1 MPCERK
7 DSQNHSS
14 VLVQIVLKNDRFHFV
29 LFAQNTSLLS
39 FKVLGDGVN
48 RVGEV
53 YWKGLENVGS
63 AALGLGGA
71 ATDGVSRI
79 GELASEGAAT
89 VGGLA
94 TNLVDAAATV
104 PEGVMAVARYSTIIT
119 AVYVSCTVYINIV
132 LRSSY
137 SV

>member
-1 MPCERK
+1 MKEKILKITLLYSYKKRWISFC
-7 DSQNHSS
+7 S
-14 VLVQIVLKNDRFHFV
+14 VCTKHL
-29 LFAQNTSLLS
+29 LLS

-104 PEGVMAVARYSTIIT
+104 PEGVMAVARYNNN
-119 AVYVSCTVYINIV
+119 CTECV
-132 LRSSY
+132 RT
-137 SV
+137 